1 MLNWKTRLYFWVVMG
16 AVAVAGLYGGDYLLP
31 ETEEEK
37 IAKGEKSIEE
47 AKKV

>member
-1 MLNWKTRLYFWVVMG
+1 MG